1 VYGRA
6 SRLHRSDLL
15 AESLPQAGVW
25 AADATGTLACV
36 ERRTLITIA
45 ASVLLAAICAIAT
58 IAVNVSILQR
68 TPTDPIGRT
77 RPITQVSPTSV
88 TTLATP

>member
-1 VYGRA
+1 M
-6 SRLHRSDLL
+6 
-15 AESLPQAGVW
+15 
-25 AADATGTLACV
+25 
-36 ERRTLITIA
+36 ERRTVITVA
-45 ASVLLAAICAIAT
+45 ASIMLAVICAAAT

-88 TTLATP
+88 DPFARSTP